1 MKKSW
6 IKSLCLI
13 LLIVIVGLAF
23 LSACNEETESQ
34 ERKLKILDKNYSS
47 LEELNLAAPFDFNV
61 IDNYMIREFSTDNH
75 KAIDFFSYGGVEA
88 IPFLAMQD
96 SYVMKVEVKKME
108 QNGSENWA
116 VSVIVG
122 LNSKYGMIMVF
133 ETFSPDDEIGAKQT
147 NNIFVKEGDYIKKGD
162 IIGNLIVGDSDSS
175 HVHFNIFD
183 FSNNKWSHVKPEPF
197 FTKEAIE
204 QISSRLESTLKK

>member
-6 IKSLCLI
+6 VKSLCLI

-47 LEELNLAAPFDFNV
+47 LEELTLAAPFDFNV

-96 SYVMKVEVKKME
+96 SYVMKVEAKKME
-108 QNGSENWA
+108 
-116 VSVIVG
+116 
-122 LNSKYGMIMVF
+122 
-133 ETFSPDDEIGAKQT
+133 
-147 NNIFVKEGDYIKKGD
+147 
-162 IIGNLIVGDSDSS
+162 
-175 HVHFNIFD
+175 
-183 FSNNKWSHVKPEPF
+183 
-197 FTKEAIE
+197 
-204 QISSRLESTLKK
+204 